1 MKQIKYFIQF
11 IIIFFFFIIFKLL
24 GIKISLLI
32 SSFLFKNIGPFFKSR
47 SIIFSNLSIVFPNL
61 TKEQKKKMINK
72 MWADYGKIFAEYV
85 FIKKFRTSS
94 NYQKKIT
101 VENQELL
108 EKIKIQ
114 NEPVI
119 FISGHFNNFELMA
132 MHIEK
137 SGINLAAI
145 YRPLNNKFLNP
156 IMENIRKNYI
166 CKKQIKKGISGTKQ
180 LLKEFKNGTSIALM
194 IDQRVSEGLRCNL
207 FNREAL
213 TTTIPAQFI
222 KKFGASV
229 VPIYIERSRDNNF
242 KLKILNEEKFSKN
255 DTIEK
260 ITLKLNRILE
270 KMIIARIQNNGFG
283 HIIGGKL

>member
-1 MKQIKYFIQF
+1 
-11 IIIFFFFIIFKLL
+11 
-24 GIKISLLI
+24 
-32 SSFLFKNIGPFFKSR
+32 
-47 SIIFSNLSIVFPNL
+47 
-61 TKEQKKKMINK
+61 
-72 MWADYGKIFAEYV
+72 MWSDYGKIFAEYI

-94 NYQKKIT
+94 DYQKKIT

-145 YRPLNNKFLNP
+145 YRPLNNRFLNP

-270 KMIIARIQNNGFG
+270 KMIVTNPHQWIWTHNRWKI
-283 HIIGGKL
+283 